1 MQNRKDLLQAHRLMT
16 QRSAL
21 ALICGEPDSPN
32 QPLRRLNLGTISSV
46 LVGAIAA
53 GVFAVLGLIAP
64 GSVSGL
70 TRPGTLVIDSAT
82 ATAYVP
88 CDGGKL
94 CPALNEASALLAL
107 DSASVRRVNA
117 SQASLSHYSIGPTIG
132 VAGLPQDL
140 PAAGDLVSGP
150 WAVCAASDVTTLVG
164 GRSVG
169 GTALGATSAE
179 LASTGRGGEWV
190 LWDGTRLLID
200 PQVAQTLFPAMQVQ
214 TVPLAW
220 LDALPQ
226 GPDFTAPQIPGQGTV
241 LTGPGGAPATAG
253 QVYGQPSAGGAAAQ
267 YYVLLADG
275 KLAQVSATQAQ
286 LLEREPGAPAQR
298 PISPSMATGDLSG
311 TPLPAGGLPSTIP
324 ALAPVTSALC
334 VRYGPGLQRQIIT
347 GGTVPAGATPTGATP
362 AGATPAGATPA
373 GATPAGATPAGA
385 TPAGATPAG
394 ATSAGATP
402 AAAVSQ
408 VWLPP
413 AHGALAGAAPG
424 GTASG
429 VTSYFLVTGATRY
442 ALSSQGVAAVLG
454 YDLKTQATV
463 LPAALLDL
471 LPSGPA
477 LSPAA
482 ATAAPAPSG

>member
-32 QPLRRLNLGTISSV
+32 QPLRRLNLGTISSL
-46 LVGAIAA
+46 LVGAIAV
-53 GVFAVLGLIAP
+53 GVFGVLGLIAP
-64 GSVSGL
+64 GSATGL
-70 TRPGTLVIDSAT
+70 TRAGTLVIDAAS

-107 DSASVRRVNA
+107 DSAQVHRVTVG
-117 SQASLSHYSIGPTIG
+117 QASLSHYEIGPTIG
-132 VAGLPQDL
+132 IAGLPQDL
-140 PAAGDLVSGP
+140 PAASDLVAGP
-150 WAVCAASDVTTLVG
+150 WSVCAASGATTLVG

-169 GTALGATSAE
+169 GTALGQASAALVTTSQ
-179 LASTGRGGEWV
+179 GGDWV
-190 LWDGTRLLID
+190 LWNGQRLLIQ
-200 PQVAQTLFPAMQVQ
+200 PQVAQTLFPATQVQ

-226 GPDFTAPQIPGQGTV
+226 GPDFAAPQIQGQGTTV
-241 LTGPGGAPATAG
+241 AGPGGTPAPAG
-253 QVYGQPSAGGAAAQ
+253 QVYGQAAGGGAAAQ
-267 YYVLLADG
+267 YYVLLASG
-275 KLAQVSATQAQ
+275 RLAQISATQAQ
-286 LLEREPGAPAQR
+286 LLERELGAPAQR

-311 TPLPAGGLPSTIP
+311 TSIPGDGLPATVP
-324 ALAPVTSALC
+324 ALAPVTSVLC
-334 VRYGPGLQRQIIT
+334 ISYGPGLRRQIIT
-347 GGTVPAGATPTGATP
+347 GGTVPAGATPTGVTSAPT
-362 AGATPAGATPA
+362 
-373 GATPAGATPAGA
+373 
-385 TPAGATPAG
+385 G
-394 ATSAGATP
+394 ATSALS
-402 AAAVSQ
+402 VSQ

-413 AHGALAGAAPG
+413 AQGALAGAAPG
-424 GTASG
+424 NTASG

-454 YDLKTQATV
+454 YNLQTQATV

-477 LSPAA
+477 LNPSA
-482 ATAAPAPSG
+482 ATTAVG

>member
-32 QPLRRLNLGTISSV
+32 QPLRRLNLGTISGV

-64 GSVSGL
+64 GSASGL
-70 TRPGTLVIDSAT
+70 TRPGTLVIDSGS

-107 DSASVRRVNA
+107 DSASVRRVNV

-140 PAAGDLVSGP
+140 PGASDLVSGP
-150 WAVCAASDVTTLVG
+150 WAVCAASGVTTLVG

-169 GTALGATSAE
+169 GTALGAASAE
-179 LASTGRGGEWV
+179 LATTGQAGDWV
-190 LWDGTRLLID
+190 LWNGARLLIQ

-241 LTGPGGAPATAG
+241 VTGPGGTPATAG
-253 QVYGQPSAGGAAAQ
+253 QVYGQPSGGGAAAQ
-267 YYVLLADG
+267 DYVLLASG
-275 KLAQVSATQAQ
+275 KLAQISATQAQ

-311 TPLPAGGLPSTIP
+311 TPIPANGLPSTVP

-347 GGTVPAGATPTGATP
+347 GGTVPAGATPAGATPTGATP
-362 AGATPAGATPA
+362 T
-373 GATPAGATPAGA
+373 
-385 TPAGATPAG
+385 G
-394 ATSAGATP
+394 ATSAAS
-402 AAAVSQ
+402 VSQ

-424 GTASG
+424 STASG

-442 ALSSQGVAAVLG
+442 ALSSQSVAAVLG
-454 YDLKTQATV
+454 YDLKTQSTV

-477 LSPAA
+477 LNPNA
-482 ATAAPAPSG
+482 ATATATATATAAAAAAAG

>member
-32 QPLRRLNLGTISSV
+32 QPLRRLNLGTISGV

-64 GSVSGL
+64 GSASGL
-70 TRPGTLVIDSAT
+70 TRAGTLVIDSGS

-107 DSASVRRVNA
+107 DSASVRRVNV
-117 SQASLSHYSIGPTIG
+117 SHASLSHYSIGPTIG

-140 PAAGDLVSGP
+140 PGPSDLVSGP
-150 WAVCAASDVTTLVG
+150 WAVCAVSGVSTLVG

-169 GTALGATSAE
+169 GTALGAAAAA
-179 LASTGRGGEWV
+179 LATTGQGGDWV
-190 LWDGTRLLID
+190 LWNGARLLIQ

-226 GPDFTAPQIPGQGTV
+226 GPDFTAPQLPGQGTV
-241 LTGPGGAPATAG
+241 VTGPGGTPATAG
-253 QVYGQPSAGGAAAQ
+253 QVYGQPVGGGAAAKNN
-267 YYVLLADG
+267 VLLASAT
-275 KLAQVSATQAQ
+275 LAQNSATQAQ

-311 TPLPAGGLPSTIP
+311 TPIPANGLPSTVP

-362 AGATPAGATPA
+362 TGATST
-373 GATPAGATPAGA
+373 
-385 TPAGATPAG
+385 G
-394 ATSAGATP
+394 ATSAAS
-402 AAAVSQ
+402 VSQ

-424 GTASG
+424 STASG
-429 VTSYFLVTGATRY
+429 VTSYFLVTGASRY
-442 ALSSQGVAAVLG
+442 ALSSQSVAAVLG
-454 YDLKTQATV
+454 YNLNSQAIV
-463 LPAALLDL
+463 LPAAILDL

-477 LSPAA
+477 LDPNA
-482 ATAAPAPSG
+482 ATAAAAAAG

>member
-1 MQNRKDLLQAHRLMT
+1 VQNRKDLLQAHRLMT

-64 GSVSGL
+64 GSASGL

-150 WAVCAASDVTTLVG
+150 WAVCAASGVTTLVG
-164 GRSVG
+164 GRAVG

-179 LASTGRGGEWV
+179 LATTGRGGEWV
-190 LWDGTRLLID
+190 LWNGARLLID

-241 LTGPGGAPATAG
+241 VTGPGGAPATAG

-267 YYVLLADG
+267 YYVLLASG
-275 KLAQVSATQAQ
+275 KLAQISATQAQ

-311 TPLPAGGLPSTIP
+311 TPIPAGGLPSTVP

-334 VRYGPGLQRQIIT
+334 VRYGPGLQRQVIT
-347 GGTVPAGATPTGATP
+347 GGTVPTGATP

-373 GATPAGATPAGA
+373 GATPAGAT
-385 TPAGATPAG
+385 
-394 ATSAGATP
+394 SAAS
-402 AAAVSQ
+402 VSQ

-413 AHGALAGAAPG
+413 AHGALVGAAPG

-454 YDLKTQATV
+454 YDLKTQATA

-477 LSPAA
+477 LNPAA
-482 ATAAPAPSG
+482 ATAGAATPAASG